1 MQLKVLCLTLLI
13 SISLFVSAQSASYP
27 KDYFRNPMGIPM
39 DLSANFGELR
49 SNHWHMGLDIRT
61 QQKVNLPV
69 YAAAEGYIAHIGIR
83 SQSFGRFIIIN
94 HPNGLSTLYA
104 HLNDFFPEL
113 EKYVNEQQYAKE
125 SWAIELN
132 FTKNQFPVTKGS
144 FIAYSGTTGGSM
156 GPHLHF
162 EIIDT
167 KTDKR
172 LNPLLFNFP
181 ITDNLRPTIQKLV
194 VYDRN
199 KSVYEQTPVFHT
211 AKNTDSGYILPK
223 EMLMKTGLSKIS
235 FGLQAY
241 DKMTTRSS
249 ENGIYSAKLFFDDE
263 EQVRFLLDSIDYD
276 ETVYMNA
283 QIDYKYKYNGGSY
296 LQHLSKLPG
305 DHGPVYKKIY
315 GDGVITFTDTL
326 VHTVHIEVSDAHG
339 NISQLKFQVQFDD
352 SLAKNYVY
360 RTDKSQFVPNKVNAL
375 QKEEFDFYL
384 SEKAL
389 YDTTT
394 PVYFSVSEATPYTF
408 SAAHT
413 VGNPFVPIH
422 DEATIRIKLN
432 KQVPEQWQ
440 DKLFIVRKNNNS
452 VSVRKAVWMEQW
464 MSVIFGGFGK
474 YQIQADVMPPGIN
487 ELGKGDTVNLSRASR
502 IVFSPTD
509 NFGLKKFDVTLD
521 GKWLKFTNDKSRNW
535 IYNFDERCPYGVHEL
550 KARAEDFAG
559 NVTEKTWWFR
569 RVAYT
574 PPPPKK
580 KSSSSSKK
588 KAPVKKKN

>member
-1 MQLKVLCLTLLI
+1 MHLKVLCLTLLI
-13 SISLFVSAQSASYP
+13 TISLFLPAQSVPYP
-27 KDYFRNPMGIPM
+27 KDYFRNPLGIPM
-39 DLSANFGELR
+39 ELSANFGELR

-69 YAAAEGYIAHIGIR
+69 YAAAEGYIAHIGVR

-113 EKYVNEQQYAKE
+113 ETYVDEQQYAKE
-125 SWAIELN
+125 RWAIEID
-132 FTKNQFPVTKGS
+132 FTKNQFPVSKGAS
-144 FIAYSGTTGGSM
+144 IAYSGTSGGSM

-181 ITDNLRPTIQKLV
+181 TTDNLRPTISKLV

-199 KSVYEQTPVFHT
+199 KSVYEQTPVFHST
-211 AKNTDSGYILPK
+211 KNTDSGYVLPK

-241 DKMTTRSS
+241 DKMTSGGS
-249 ENGIYSAKLFFDDE
+249 QNGIYSAKLFIDDK
-263 EQVRFLLDSIDYD
+263 EQVRFVLDSIDYN
-276 ETVYMNA
+276 ETVYINA

-305 DHGPVYKKIY
+305 DHGPVYKKIN

-326 VHTVHIEVSDAHG
+326 VHNVHIEVSDAHG
-339 NISQLKFQVQFDD
+339 NISQLKFQIQFDD
-352 SLAKNYVY
+352 SLAENFVY
-360 RTDKSQFVPNKVNAL
+360 RTDKNEFIPNKVNAL
-375 QKEEFDFYL
+375 QKDEFDFYL

-389 YDTTT
+389 YDAVS
-394 PVYFSVSEATPYTF
+394 PVYYSIPEATPYTF
-408 SAAHT
+408 SAAHQ
-413 VGNPFVPIH
+413 VGNPFVPMH
-422 DEATIRIKLN
+422 DDATISIKLN

-440 DKLFIVRKNNNS
+440 DKLFIVRKNNS
-452 VSVRKAVWMEQW
+452 GVTVRKAVWMGQW
-464 MSVIFGGFGK
+464 MSVLFGGFGK
-474 YQIQADVMPPGIN
+474 YQIQADVMLPVIN
-487 ELGKGDTVNLSRASR
+487 ELGKGDTVNLNRASR

-509 NFGLKKFDVTLD
+509 NFGLKKFDVLLN
-521 GKWLKFTNDKSRNW
+521 GEWLLFTNDKSRNW
-535 IYNFDERCPYGVHEL
+535 IYEFDERCPFGVHEL

-569 RVAYT
+569 REAFT

-580 KSSSSSKK
+580 KSSPYKKK
-588 KAPVKKKN
+588 KAPIKKKN